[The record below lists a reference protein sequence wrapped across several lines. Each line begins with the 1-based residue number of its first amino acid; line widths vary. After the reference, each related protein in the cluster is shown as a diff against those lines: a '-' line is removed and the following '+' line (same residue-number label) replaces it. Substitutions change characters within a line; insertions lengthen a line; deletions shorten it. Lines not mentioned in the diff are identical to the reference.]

1 MQSWRPSGAEFSL
14 AAWLP
19 YGLGVRDMLKV
30 IKAVREEIFGEEREF
45 DSPHAPTVLGLKG
58 GRALA
63 AWFGGRFE
71 KDPDT
76 AIWISIRENGAWR
89 KPRKLAD
96 VMNVAAWNP
105 VLFRLND
112 GGIVLYYKI
121 GAEIQKWHTEYVT
134 SHDEGE
140 TWSAPKELVS
150 GDVGGRGPVKNKP
163 IYLSDNRTILAPAS
177 LEGDSWN
184 SFVDISMDNGDSWEM
199 SELVPLRR
207 INPNERRI
215 RDKAYC
221 RYFCFG
227 RGVIQ
232 PTLWED
238 DMGVV
243 NMLLRSTSSRIFR
256 SESRDRG
263 RTWSLA
269 YDTGL
274 PNNNSGIDLAKLP
287 DGTLVL
293 AYNPRENI
301 PGMTIGART
310 PLMLSYSD
318 DNGESWSELCMLEDE
333 DGAFAYPSIICS
345 IDNELMVVYSANRE
359 KIIYWQITVG
369 R

>member
-1 MQSWRPSGAEFSL
+1 
-14 AAWLP
+14 
-19 YGLGVRDMLKV
+19 MLKV
-30 IKAVREEIFGEEREF
+30 IKSVKEEIFGDDREF
-45 DSPHAPTVLGLKG
+45 DSPHSPTVLELNDGCV
-58 GRALA
+58 LA

-76 AIWISIRENGAWR
+76 AVWIARRADGVWQ
-89 KPRKLAD
+89 KPQKLID
-96 VMNVAAWNP
+96 VVNIAAWNP

-112 GGIVLYYKI
+112 DSIVLYCKI
-121 GAEIQKWHTEYVT
+121 GTEIQKWHTEYVR
-134 SHDEGE
+134 SYDEGK
-140 TWSAPKELVS
+140 TWSEPKELVC

-163 IYLSDNRTILAPAS
+163 IYLSDNKTILAPAS
-177 LEGDSWN
+177 LEGDCWN
-184 SFVDISMDNGDSWEM
+184 AFVDISEDNGESWCM

-215 RDKAYC
+215 RDRVYNKH
-221 RYFCFG
+221 FCFG

-238 DMGVV
+238 SDGVV

-256 SESRDRG
+256 SESRDKG

-274 PNNNSGIDLAKLP
+274 PNNNSGIDLAKLN

-301 PGMTIGART
+301 PGMTKGART
-310 PLMLSYSD
+310 PLILSYSE
-318 DNGESWSELCMLEDE
+318 DNGESWNELCVLEDE
-333 DGAFAYPSIICS
+333 DGAFAYPSIICND
-345 IDNELMVVYSANRE
+345 DNEIMVVYSANRE
-359 KIIYWQITVG
+359 KIIYWHIKAG
-369 R
+369 H